1 MGNCKKLSVLFMNLF
16 EMLDDAPVT
25 LVLGAGAS
33 MDYGLP
39 SWEQLKKQLIEI
51 ADAKNAEL
59 NISEDIG
66 NFWFNELSSIDD
78 LTTLDAVAGKIESN
92 EYYSAFQ
99 KMTAYA
105 LLLGEEKAAKETKD
119 KWIERFSLA
128 CVAYLNDTRATT
140 DRKSYEQR
148 MKNLNKISVVSLNYD
163 RVFQFKLMNKMT
175 ATLGGLTF
183 SRQKEKLLKW
193 PRPNFSVT
201 MIQPHG
207 AIGLLKGTSSGDRT
221 ILSRELSKFGQE
233 PFAIFWSAHS
243 SYSILRQLVDFGR
256 TDHFLKICEKGG
268 VDADLHLNIIAVDD
282 LIEGADVSNYDV
294 ADALLAENNI
304 ICIGLS
310 HVGLNNS
317 RLNFSKANHVI
328 LTNSKSEV
336 NEIDPN
342 ACPKPAKFN
351 FGTMENL
358 RQNCS
363 MN

>member
-1 MGNCKKLSVLFMNLF
+1 
-16 EMLDDAPVT
+16 
-25 LVLGAGAS
+25 
-33 MDYGLP
+33 
-39 SWEQLKKQLIEI
+39 
-51 ADAKNAEL
+51 
-59 NISEDIG
+59 
-66 NFWFNELSSIDD
+66 
-78 LTTLDAVAGKIESN
+78 
-92 EYYSAFQ
+92 
-99 KMTAYA
+99 
-105 LLLGEEKAAKETKD
+105 
-119 KWIERFSLA
+119 
-128 CVAYLNDTRATT
+128 
-140 DRKSYEQR
+140 
-148 MKNLNKISVVSLNYD
+148 
-163 RVFQFKLMNKMT
+163 MNKMT

-336 NEIDPN
+336 NEIDPKRL
-342 ACPKPAKFN
+342 PETSKIQFWDDGKFATEL
-351 FGTMENL
+351 FDEL
-358 RQNCS
+358 IPDIQ
-363 MN
+363 